1 MFCKNCGAQID
12 DKAVMC
18 PRCGV
23 ATGKAA
29 VAAPAPALSPRQKNS
44 VGLAGFILS
53 LIAVGIPILM
63 MIPFIGSLIFSLAF
77 PIVISALVCSAI
89 GLKNVKKFGAGKK
102 GLATAGVVISSIM
115 LGVVA
120 VLVVV
125 YIVMLILAL
134 TGALSEFALPI
145 FGAIFGA
152 MHMQGGAQ

>member
-29 VAAPAPALSPRQKNS
+29 VVASTSAPALSPRQKNS

-53 LIAVGIPILM
+53 LIAVGIPIFLM
-63 MIPFIGSLIFSLAF
+63 MPIINYLMFILAF

-89 GLKNVKKFGAGKK
+89 GLKNVKKFGASKK

-120 VLVVV
+120 VLVVL
-125 YIVMLILAL
+125 YIVGLILAL

-152 MHMQGGAQ
+152 MQGGAQ

>member
-23 ATGKAA
+23 ATGKAV
-29 VAAPAPALSPRQKNS
+29 VASTSAPALSPRQKNS

-53 LIAVGIPILM
+53 LIAVGIPIFLM
-63 MIPFIGSLIFSLAF
+63 MPIINYLMFILAF

-115 LGVVA
+115 LGF
-120 VLVVV
+120 VVV
-125 YIVMLILAL
+125 FAIVFFVMLILAL

-145 FGAIFGA
+145 FGVIFGA
-152 MHMQGGAQ
+152 MQGGMQ